1 MSIDCFRI
9 SLSVI
14 QSTNFLMRSFYLKRS
29 RPNLGYVI
37 NCSIVRVNRIF
48 RYYRRYEQK
57 FCARERRYSMR
68 MRLLFLGSR
77 WLVLTVHQNEKG
89 GLPRPFFQDL
99 PKTHQNSVKI
109 IEEFF
114 WQICLYQVAPGGG
127 GGVGS
132 SERINRSKERKDFQK
147 ITNNGG
153 DDSQSSWPW
162 GRKAILVQC
171 TVQFKGSAKDNLT
184 LWTRN

>member
-1 MSIDCFRI
+1 MIHQIAPLIERKRLIFWRIRRRKEPEGTDKRAIYRSETPDQMSIGCSRI

-77 WLVLTVHQNEKG
+77 WLVLMVHHNEK
-89 GLPRPFFQDL
+89 R
-99 PKTHQNSVKI
+99 
-109 IEEFF
+109 
-114 WQICLYQVAPGGG
+114 
-127 GGVGS
+127 
-132 SERINRSKERKDFQK
+132 RS
-147 ITNNGG
+147 
-153 DDSQSSWPW
+153 SQSSLP
-162 GRKAILVQC
+162 R
-171 TVQFKGSAKDNLT
+171 SS
-184 LWTRN
+184 

>member
-1 MSIDCFRI
+1 MIHQIAPLIERKRLIFWRIRRRKEPEGTDKRAIYRSETPDQMSIGCSRI

-68 MRLLFLGSR
+68 MRLLFLRSR
-77 WLVLTVHQNEKG
+77 PLTCSHGASQRKKAVF
-89 GLPRPFFQDL
+89 PVFP
-99 PKTHQNSVKI
+99 SKI
-109 IEEFF
+109 
-114 WQICLYQVAPGGG
+114 
-127 GGVGS
+127 S
-132 SERINRSKERKDFQK
+132 SKQR
-147 ITNNGG
+147 
-153 DDSQSSWPW
+153 
-162 GRKAILVQC
+162 
-171 TVQFKGSAKDNLT
+171 
-184 LWTRN
+184 